1 VVPILVLTLVTLG
14 VGVLLGYIGAGGAGV
29 LVALLTTAFGL
40 EIHTAIGTALAA
52 MCVLT
57 ITGAISHFRE
67 GNVAPRVALIAGP
80 AGAIGAIVGAQFSS
94 NVPEH
99 TLQIVAGLALWLLA
113 FLVWL
118 RSRLHT
124 FDGTADPLQA
134 GRSTREI
141 ASSIGLGASGGV
153 ASAFFGVGMTP
164 YIQLGML
171 SLLKLPLRITVG
183 TTMMTLIFISGA
195 GALALAQ
202 HGSVSLKHL
211 ITSIVGLSVG
221 SWFGAK
227 LTRRYSVNALRT
239 TITIVPLVA
248 GAMLLFL

>member
-1 VVPILVLTLVTLG
+1 MGLIIVLALVTLG

-57 ITGAISHFRE
+57 VTGAISHFRE

-80 AGAIGAIVGAQFSS
+80 AGALGAAIGAQFSV
-94 NVPEH
+94 NVPERA
-99 TLQIVAGLALWLLA
+99 LEIFAGLALWLLA

-118 RSRLHT
+118 RSRINN
-124 FDGTADPLQA
+124 FDGQADPSQA
-134 GRSTREI
+134 GRTPREI
-141 ASSIGLGASGGV
+141 AASLGIGASGGV

-164 YIQLGML
+164 YLQLGML

-202 HGSVSLKHL
+202 HGSVSVRHL
-211 ITSIVGLSVG
+211 VVSVFGLAIG

-227 LTRRYSVNALRT
+227 LTRRFSVNALRN
-239 TITIVPLVA
+239 TIAIVPFVA

>member
-1 VVPILVLTLVTLG
+1 MTLIVLLTVTTLA
-14 VGVLLGYIGAGGAGV
+14 VGVILGFIGAGGAGV

-40 EIHTAIGTALAA
+40 DIHSAIGTALAA

-67 GNVAPRVALIAGP
+67 GNVAPRVAVIVGLSGML
-80 AGAIGAIVGAQFSS
+80 GAAVGAQFST

-118 RSRLHT
+118 RARIAPAV
-124 FDGTADPLQA
+124 GGADPRQA
-134 GRSTREI
+134 GRQPREGA
-141 ASSIGLGASGGV
+141 ASLGIGVTGGV

-171 SLLKLPLRITVG
+171 TALKLPLRITVG
-183 TTMMTLIFISGA
+183 TTMMTLIFISAGGA
-195 GALALAQ
+195 AALAR
-202 HGSVSLKHL
+202 HGDVSVNHL
-211 ITSIVGLSVG
+211 IGSIVGLSIG

-227 LTRRYSVNALRT
+227 LTRRLSPGILRG
-239 TITIVPLVA
+239 TIAVVPFIA
-248 GAMLLFL
+248 GSMLLFL